1 MPDTVL
7 PIFSLLTFTR
17 IECSGSSHCHHF
29 VKKGNSESLA
39 LREDAWCSVLLFNH
53 CVCFFPTPL
62 PPPSQ
67 VPSVP
72 FSRSVLSDSLRPCES
87 QHTRPPCPSPTLE
100 FTQTQVH
107 QVSDAIQPSHPLLS
121 PSPPAPNPSQHQSL
135 FQ

>member
-53 CVCFFPTPL
+53 CVCVFLPNTPATTL
-62 PPPSQ
+62 TSSFS
-67 VPSVP
+67 SVQ
-72 FSRSVLSDSLRPCES
+72 S
-87 QHTRPPCPSPTLE
+87 
-100 FTQTQVH
+100 
-107 QVSDAIQPSHPLLS
+107 LS
-121 PSPPAPNPSQHQSL
+121 PVRL
-135 FQ
+135 FATL